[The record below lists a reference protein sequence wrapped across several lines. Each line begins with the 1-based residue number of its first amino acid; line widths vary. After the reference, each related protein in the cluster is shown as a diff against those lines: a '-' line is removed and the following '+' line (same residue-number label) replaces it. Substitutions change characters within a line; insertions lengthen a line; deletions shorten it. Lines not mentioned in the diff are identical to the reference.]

1 MFYALFFT
9 SALSWNLLFKTRVL
23 HELWQHWL
31 LSTDW
36 KNKNEHSTWV
46 TQECQGVLNR
56 IFVLHITYPWLPQ
69 YYRCQFFPQSINHC
83 IEIHSS
89 FCSWKKSATAE
100 YVDHKIMMQIKL
112 VKYGIFLHSCDGS
125 LTLVNKLN
133 SWTNVQGYI
142 CIRGAFLES
151 HMPNP
156 SPPPPHKRG
165 KTRVSRI
172 FASFNSIEWE
182 RELEIFSK
190 RL

>member
-1 MFYALFFT
+1 
-9 SALSWNLLFKTRVL
+9 
-23 HELWQHWL
+23 
-31 LSTDW
+31 
-36 KNKNEHSTWV
+36 
-46 TQECQGVLNR
+46 
-56 IFVLHITYPWLPQ
+56 
-69 YYRCQFFPQSINHC
+69 
-83 IEIHSS
+83 
-89 FCSWKKSATAE
+89 
-100 YVDHKIMMQIKL
+100 MMQIKF
-112 VKYGIFLHSCDGS
+112 VKYGIFLHSFDGS

-156 SPPPPHKRG
+156 SPPPPPQKRG